1 MLTKKLI
8 TWIVICDGAR
18 GRILV
23 NRGYGTMLDEIREAE
38 DHDARLPTRALG
50 TDRPGRAHDSS
61 GAGRHAMAPPVD
73 WHKFEKERFAK
84 EIAAMVN
91 TAVLE
96 NKFDKVV
103 LVAPPRVLGDL
114 RQALSAQ
121 AKAKVSGEIGKDLT
135 QVAVHD
141 LGPHLSDH
149 VTL

>member
-1 MLTKKLI
+1 MDRYLR
-8 TWIVICDGAR
+8 WAR

-23 NRGYGTMLDEIREAE
+23 NRGHGTILDEIRDAE

-96 NKFDKVV
+96 NKFDRVV
-103 LVAPPRVLGDL
+103 LVASPR
-114 RQALSAQ
+114 ALSTQ
-121 AKAKVSGEIGKDLT
+121 AKANVSGEIGKDPT

-141 LGPHLSDH
+141 LAPHLSDH
-149 VTL
+149 INL